1 MNTASRLALLFC
13 RLGRLGFLGLLVGSA
28 LSLTA
33 CGNRYDELFSG
44 EGASEQSR
52 GGQQTLTIKGSDTM
66 VILAQRWAEGFMA
79 ANANTT
85 IQVSGGG
92 SGTGIA
98 ALINGTTDLANSSRG
113 IKERE
118 IETIRST
125 RKAETVETPV
135 AIDTIAV
142 YVSEKNPIKQL
153 SIATIKQIYRGRI
166 KNWSELGGPD
176 MPIVLYSR
184 ENNSGTYAY
193 FKEQV
198 LNDEDFAAEAQT
210 LPGTAAVINAVAR
223 DEKGIG
229 YGGIAFGEGVR
240 ALEIA
245 GDDGVYYAPTM
256 ESAISGTYPLARF
269 LYIYSAGE
277 PSGIARQFLDYA
289 LSEIGQ
295 SVVDGVG
302 YYPLPRELR
311 GDE

>member
-1 MNTASRLALLFC
+1 MNTVSRILCLIGFLASVSLAL
-13 RLGRLGFLGLLVGSA
+13 S
-28 LSLTA
+28 A
-33 CGNRYDELFSG
+33 CGNRYDEITGG
-44 EGASEQSR
+44 EGAKQS
-52 GGQQTLTIKGSDTM
+52 GGRQTLTIKGSDTM

-79 ANANTT
+79 ANANST

-98 ALINGTTDLANSSRG
+98 ALINGTTDLANSSRK

-118 IETIRST
+118 IETVRKNRS
-125 RKAETVETPV
+125 AEVVETPV

-142 YVSEKNPIKQL
+142 YVSEKNPVKKLNIE
-153 SIATIKQIYRGRI
+153 TIKQIYRGRI
-166 KNWSELGGPD
+166 KNWSEVGGPD
-176 MPIVLYSR
+176 LPIVLYSR

-198 LNDEDFAAEAQT
+198 LDDEDFAAEAQT

-245 GDDGVYYAPTM
+245 GEDGIHYAPTL
-256 ESAISGTYPLARF
+256 ENAIGGIYPLARF

-277 PSGIARQFLDYA
+277 PTGIARQFLDFA

-302 YYPLPRELR
+302 YYPLPREMR
-311 GDE
+311 GNE

>member
-1 MNTASRLALLFC
+1 MNTLSRILCLIGFLASVSLAL
-13 RLGRLGFLGLLVGSA
+13 S
-28 LSLTA
+28 A
-33 CGNRYDELFSG
+33 CGNRYDEITGG
-44 EGASEQSR
+44 EGAKQS
-52 GGQQTLTIKGSDTM
+52 GGRQTLTIKGSDTM

-79 ANANTT
+79 ANANST

-98 ALINGTTDLANSSRG
+98 ALINGTTDLANSSRK

-118 IETIRST
+118 IETVRKNRS
-125 RKAETVETPV
+125 AEVVETPV

-142 YVSEKNPIKQL
+142 YVSEKNPVKKLNIE
-153 SIATIKQIYRGRI
+153 TIKQIYRGRI
-166 KNWSELGGPD
+166 KNWSEVGGPD
-176 MPIVLYSR
+176 LPIVLYSR

-198 LNDEDFAAEAQT
+198 LDDEDFVAEAQT
-210 LPGTAAVINAVAR
+210 LPGTASVINAVAR

-245 GDDGVYYAPTM
+245 GEDGIHYAPTM
-256 ESAISGTYPLARF
+256 ENAIGGIYPLARF

-277 PSGIARQFLDYA
+277 PTGIARQFLDFA

-302 YYPLPRELR
+302 YYPLPREMR
-311 GDE
+311 GNE

>member
-1 MNTASRLALLFC
+1 MNTASRLFSLLS
-13 RLGRLGFLGLLVGSA
+13 LSLGLVLT
-28 LSLTA
+28 LSA
-33 CGNRYDELFSG
+33 CGNRYDELSPG
-44 EGASEQSR
+44 EGTKQQS
-52 GGQQTLTIKGSDTM
+52 GGRQQTLTIKGSDTM

-118 IETIRST
+118 IETIRKN
-125 RKAETVETPV
+125 RNAETVETAV

-142 YVSEKNPIKQL
+142 YVSEKNPVTKL
-153 SIATIKQIYRGRI
+153 SIESIKQIYRGRI
-166 KNWSELGGPD
+166 KNWSEVGGPD
-176 MPIVLYSR
+176 LPIVLYSR

-198 LNDEDFAAEAQT
+198 LDDEDFAAEAQT

-245 GDDGVYYAPTM
+245 GDDGIHYAPTM
-256 ESAISGTYPLARF
+256 EHAIGGIYPLARF

-277 PSGIARQFLDYA
+277 PRGIARQFLDFA

>member
-1 MNTASRLALLFC
+1 MNTVSRILCLIGFLASVSLAL
-13 RLGRLGFLGLLVGSA
+13 S
-28 LSLTA
+28 A
-33 CGNRYDELFSG
+33 CGNRYDEITGG
-44 EGASEQSR
+44 EGAKQS
-52 GGQQTLTIKGSDTM
+52 GGRQTLTIKGSDTM

-79 ANANTT
+79 ANANST

-98 ALINGTTDLANSSRG
+98 ALINGTTDLANSSRK

-118 IETIRST
+118 IETVRKNRS
-125 RKAETVETPV
+125 AEVVETPV

-142 YVSEKNPIKQL
+142 YVSEKNPVKKLNIE
-153 SIATIKQIYRGRI
+153 TIKQIYRGRI
-166 KNWSELGGPD
+166 KNWSEVGGPD
-176 MPIVLYSR
+176 LPIVLYSR

-198 LNDEDFAAEAQT
+198 LDDEDFAAEAQT

-245 GDDGVYYAPTM
+245 GEDGIHYAPTM
-256 ESAISGTYPLARF
+256 ENAIGGIYPLARF

-277 PSGIARQFLDYA
+277 PTGIARQFLDFA

-302 YYPLPRELR
+302 YYPLPREMR
-311 GDE
+311 GNE

>member
-1 MNTASRLALLFC
+1 MNTVSRILCLIGFLASVSLAL
-13 RLGRLGFLGLLVGSA
+13 S
-28 LSLTA
+28 A
-33 CGNRYDELFSG
+33 CGNRYDEITGG
-44 EGASEQSR
+44 EGAKQS
-52 GGQQTLTIKGSDTM
+52 GGRQTLTIKGSDTM

-79 ANANTT
+79 ANANST

-98 ALINGTTDLANSSRG
+98 ALINGTTDLANSSRK

-118 IETIRST
+118 IETVRKNRS
-125 RKAETVETPV
+125 AEVVETPV

-142 YVSEKNPIKQL
+142 YVSEKNPVKKLNIE
-153 SIATIKQIYRGRI
+153 TIKQIYRRRI
-166 KNWSELGGPD
+166 KNWSEVGGPD
-176 MPIVLYSR
+176 LPIVLYSR

-198 LNDEDFAAEAQT
+198 LDDEDFAAEAQT

-245 GDDGVYYAPTM
+245 GEDGIHYAPTM
-256 ESAISGTYPLARF
+256 ENAIGGIYPLARF

-277 PSGIARQFLDYA
+277 PTGIARQFLDFA

-302 YYPLPRELR
+302 YYPLPREMR
-311 GDE
+311 GNE